1 MSIQTVNP
9 ATNKVVKTFE
19 EMSES
24 AIDAAIELYCLQTT
38 LSLNLKILIYQI
50 SWKNQSSKLPIISF
64 CQE

>member
-50 SWKNQSSKLPIISF
+50 S
-64 CQE
+64 